1 MEAGF
6 SSQEEEEEYCRRK
19 AIEEDRREEE
29 RTKIDYQEEL
39 EFRMQLK
46 RQKKNLYN

>member
-6 SSQEEEEEYCRRK
+6 SSQEQEEEYCRRK

-39 EFRMQLK
+39 EYRMQLK
-46 RQKKNLYN
+46 R